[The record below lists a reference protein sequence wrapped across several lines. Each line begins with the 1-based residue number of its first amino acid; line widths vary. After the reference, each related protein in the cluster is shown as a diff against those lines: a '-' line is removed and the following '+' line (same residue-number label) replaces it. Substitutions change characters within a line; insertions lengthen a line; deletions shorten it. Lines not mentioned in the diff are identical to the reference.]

1 MKISEVVTTPLWIP
15 YEEPFHW
22 SEGVTHGAEVI
33 LVEVHTD
40 EGVVGYGESIA
51 TPSADT
57 VRAHLSLAADFCV
70 GRSPFENARLIGEA
84 YNALFGREEASK
96 ASTFAG
102 KALAGLEMALWDA
115 MGKAAGCPVHGLLGG
130 AVRDEVRYFGFPQ
143 GDAAEEI
150 AGEAARLA
158 TSGHEVIY
166 VEVGR
171 GDDLDA
177 EIVDRVR
184 AAIGPDKRL
193 RLDPN
198 GRWHA
203 LQATRMMRR
212 LSRFDIEVVEQPID
226 AESVEALARVRATSP
241 VSIAADQGVIALGE
255 AFDLCRLHAA
265 DLIVVGLHET
275 GGLLR
280 FSKVAHIAEAAN
292 IDVCIHGLH
301 ETGITTV
308 AASHAAAV
316 TPNLDDGNQY
326 MNNFLAWD
334 IVKQPSLALQDG
346 MLPVLEGPGLGFE
359 LDWDAVREAAEA
371 WWKGVDSGDRSSGGH
386 GIAFHPADS
395 SDRQGVNGKADAEE
409 SADSEAEHDGDRPEE
424 SASNDRPQ
432 TGDKGTGMSSPR

>member
-1 MKISEVVTTPLWIP
+1 MKISEIVTTPLWIP
-15 YEEPFHW
+15 YEQPFHW
-22 SEGVTHGAEVI
+22 SQGVTHGAEVI
-33 LVEVHTD
+33 MVEVHTD

-51 TPSADT
+51 TPSAEA
-57 VRAHLSLAADFCV
+57 VRAHLSLAADFCI

-84 YNALFGREEASK
+84 YNALFGREEACR

-115 MGKAAGCPVHGLLGG
+115 MGKAAGCPVHALLGG
-130 AVRDEVRYFGFPQ
+130 AIRDEVRYFGFPQ
-143 GDAAEEI
+143 GETAEEV
-150 AGEAARLA
+150 AGEAARLGA
-158 TSGHEVIY
+158 SGHEVIY

-177 EIVDRVR
+177 EVVARVR

-198 GRWHA
+198 GRWRPVR
-203 LQATRMMRR
+203 ATRMMRR

-226 AESVEALARVRATSP
+226 AESIEALARVRATSP
-241 VSIAADQGVIALGE
+241 VAIAADQGVIALGD
-255 AFDLCRLHAA
+255 AFNVCRLHAA
-265 DLIVVGLHET
+265 DLMVVGLHET

-280 FSKVAHIAEAAN
+280 FCKVAHIAEAAN
-292 IDVCIHGLH
+292 VDICIHGLH

-334 IVKQPSLALQDG
+334 IVGQPDLMLRRG
-346 MLPVLEGPGLGFE
+346 RLPVLDGPGLGFE
-359 LDWDAVREAAEA
+359 LDWNAVRKAAAA
-371 WWKGVDSGDRSSGGH
+371 WWKGADGGNRDVLDH
-386 GIAFHPADS
+386 RVALGPADS
-395 SDRQGVNGKADAEE
+395 VDPQGGDGEPDGAAADVRLQQASPDETQGHSLPE
-409 SADSEAEHDGDRPEE
+409 GDGQDTAVPE
-424 SASNDRPQ
+424 PQ
-432 TGDKGTGMSSPR
+432 QQP

>member
-15 YEEPFHW
+15 YEQPFHC
-22 SEGVTHGAEVI
+22 SQGVTHGAEVI
-33 LVEVHTD
+33 MVEVHTD

-51 TPSADT
+51 TPSAEA
-57 VRAHLSLAADFCV
+57 VRAHLSLAADFCI

-84 YNALFGREEASK
+84 YQALFGREEACR

-115 MGKAAGCPVHGLLGG
+115 MGKAASRPVHALLGG
-130 AVRDEVRYFGFPQ
+130 AVRDEVSYFGFPQ
-143 GDAAEEI
+143 GESAEEI

-158 TSGHEVIY
+158 ASGHEVIY

-177 EIVDRVR
+177 AVVARVR
-184 AAIGPDKRL
+184 AAIGPNKRL

-198 GRWHA
+198 GRWHPVR
-203 LQATRMMRR
+203 ATRMMRR

-226 AESVEALARVRATSP
+226 AESVEALARVRAASP
-241 VSIAADQGVIALGE
+241 ISIAADQGVIALGE
-255 AFDLCRLHAA
+255 AFDVCRLHAA

-280 FSKVAHIAEAAN
+280 FCKVAHIAEAAN

-301 ETGITTV
+301 ETGITTA
-308 AASHAAAV
+308 AASHVAAV

-334 IVKQPSLALQDG
+334 IIRQPDLTLQSG
-346 MLPVLEGPGLGFE
+346 RLPVLDGPGLGFE

-371 WWKGVDSGDRSSGGH
+371 WWKGVDRGSRNTRDHRLARS
-386 GIAFHPADS
+386 PADS
-395 SDRQGVNGKADAEE
+395 ADPQGVDGKAEGGGIVDPGAGLDRDRLEE
-409 SADSEAEHDGDRPEE
+409 TRPNDRPE
-424 SASNDRPQ
+424 ADDQGAAVPDPQ
-432 TGDKGTGMSSPR
+432 

>member
-15 YEEPFHW
+15 YEQPFHW
-22 SEGVTHGAEVI
+22 SRGVTHGAEVI

-40 EGVVGYGESIA
+40 EGVIGYGESIA
-51 TPSADT
+51 TPSAEA

-84 YNALFGREEASK
+84 YDALFGREEACRAPK
-96 ASTFAG
+96 FAG

-115 MGKAAGCPVHGLLGG
+115 MGKAVARPVHALLGG

-143 GDAAEEI
+143 GETAEEI
-150 AGEAARLA
+150 ACEAARLA
-158 TSGHEVIY
+158 ASGHEVIF

-177 EIVDRVR
+177 EVVARVR

-193 RLDPN
+193 RVDPS
-198 GRWHA
+198 GRWHPVR
-203 LQATRMMRR
+203 ATRMMRR

-226 AESVEALARVRATSP
+226 AESVEALARVRAASP
-241 VSIAADQGVIALGE
+241 ISIAADQGVIALGD
-255 AFDLCRLHAA
+255 AYDVCRLHAA

-280 FSKVAHIAEAAN
+280 FSKVAHVAEAAN
-292 IDVCIHGLH
+292 VDVCIHGLH

-308 AASHAAAV
+308 AVIHAAAV

-334 IVKQPSLALQDG
+334 IVSRPDLTLQDG
-346 MLPVLEGPGLGFE
+346 RLPVLDGPGLGFE
-359 LDWDAVREAAEA
+359 LNWDAVREAAEA
-371 WWKGVDSGDRSSGGH
+371 WWKGADGSSRDTHSRRFAFSPANPDDPQRVDDNASNRAHDDDCGPSGDHDDGARL
-386 GIAFHPADS
+386 
-395 SDRQGVNGKADAEE
+395 RDALP
-409 SADSEAEHDGDRPEE
+409 D
-424 SASNDRPQ
+424 
-432 TGDKGTGMSSPR
+432 

>member
-1 MKISEVVTTPLWIP
+1 MKISEVLTTPLWIP
-15 YEEPFHW
+15 YEQPFHW
-22 SEGVTHGAEVI
+22 SQNVTHGAEVI

-51 TPSADT
+51 TPSADA
-57 VRAHLSLAADFCV
+57 VRAQLSLAADFCV
-70 GRSPFENARLIGEA
+70 GRSPFENARLIGDA
-84 YNALFGREEASK
+84 YDALFGREEASR

-102 KALAGLEMALWDA
+102 KALAGLELALWDA

-143 GDAAEEI
+143 GDTPVEI
-150 AGEAARLA
+150 ASEAARLA
-158 TSGHEVIY
+158 ASGHEVIY

-177 EIVDRVR
+177 EIVSRVR

-198 GRWHA
+198 GRWHPV
-203 LQATRMMRR
+203 QATRMLRK

-241 VSIAADQGVIALGE
+241 VSIAADKGVIAPGD

-265 DLIVVGLHET
+265 DLIVAGLHET

-280 FSKVAHIAEAAN
+280 FCKVAHIAEAAN
-292 IDVCIHGLH
+292 VDVCIHGLH

-334 IVKQPSLALQDG
+334 IVGQPSLALQGG
-346 MLPVLEGPGLGFE
+346 MLPVPDRPGLGFE
-359 LDWDAVREAAEA
+359 LDWDAVREAADA
-371 WWKGVDSGDRSSGGH
+371 WWKGADGGERSTGGH
-386 GIAFHPADS
+386 GIAFHPASSIDRHGVDDRADGDETADPSEQAS
-395 SDRQGVNGKADAEE
+395 SD
-409 SADSEAEHDGDRPEE
+409 DRPR
-424 SASNDRPQ
+424 SDD
-432 TGDKGTGMSSPR
+432 TGTGMASPR

>member
-1 MKISEVVTTPLWIP
+1 MKISEVLTTPLWIP
-15 YEEPFHW
+15 YEQPFHW
-22 SEGVTHGAEVI
+22 SQGVTHGAEVI

-40 EGVVGYGESIA
+40 DGVVGYGESIA
-51 TPSADT
+51 APSADA
-57 VRAHLSLAADFCV
+57 VRAQLSLAADFCV

-84 YNALFGREEASK
+84 YSALFGRDEASK

-143 GDAAEEI
+143 GDTAVEI
-150 AGEAARLA
+150 ASEAARLA
-158 TSGHEVIY
+158 ASGHEVIY

-177 EIVDRVR
+177 EIVSRVR
-184 AAIGPDKRL
+184 AAIGPEKRM

-198 GRWHA
+198 GRWHQV
-203 LQATRMMRR
+203 QATRMLRK

-255 AFDLCRLHAA
+255 AFDLCRLRAA

-280 FSKVAHIAEAAN
+280 FCKVAHIAEAAN

-334 IVKQPSLALQDG
+334 IVKQPSLSLQGG
-346 MLPVLEGPGLGFE
+346 MLPVLDRPGLGFE
-359 LDWDAVREAAEA
+359 LDWGAVREAAEA
-371 WWKGVDSGDRSSGGH
+371 WWKGADGGDRGTGGH
-386 GIAFHPADS
+386 GIAFHPTS
-395 SDRQGVNGKADAEE
+395 SVGRQGVDDKADDEE
-409 SADSEAEHDGDRPEE
+409 SADPDTGRDRDLPEE
-424 SASNDRPQ
+424 ASSDDRPQ
-432 TGDKGTGMSSPR
+432 ADDQGTLVTESP

>member
-1 MKISEVVTTPLWIP
+1 MKISEVVATPLWIP
-15 YEEPFHW
+15 YKQPFHW
-22 SEGVTHGAEVI
+22 SQGVTHGAEVI

-40 EGVVGYGESIA
+40 EGVTGYGESIA
-51 TPSADT
+51 TPSAEA
-57 VRAHLSLAADFCV
+57 VRAHLSLASDFCI

-84 YNALFGREEASK
+84 YHALFGREEACR
-96 ASTFAG
+96 ASRFAG

-115 MGKAAGCPVHGLLGG
+115 MGKAAGRPVHALLGG

-143 GDAAEEI
+143 GETAEELSS
-150 AGEAARLA
+150 AAARLA
-158 TSGHEVIY
+158 ASGHEV
-166 VEVGR
+166 VFLEVGR

-177 EIVDRVR
+177 EVVARVR

-193 RLDPN
+193 RIDPS

-203 LQATRMMRR
+203 VRATRMMRR

-226 AESVEALARVRATSP
+226 SESIEALARVRATSP
-241 VSIAADQGVIALGE
+241 VAIAADQGVIALGE
-255 AFDLCRLHAA
+255 AFDVCRLHAA

-280 FSKVAHIAEAAN
+280 FCKVAHIAEAAN

-334 IVKQPSLALQDG
+334 IVSRPDLALQGG
-346 MLPVLEGPGLGFE
+346 MLPVLDGPGLGFE
-359 LDWDAVREAAEA
+359 LDWNAVRQAAEA
-371 WWKGVDSGDRSSGGH
+371 WWKGADCGSRNTHSQRSALGRANRVDPQRAEND
-386 GIAFHPADS
+386 P
-395 SDRQGVNGKADAEE
+395 SDRGDDGGGSSAE
-409 SADSEAEHDGDRPEE
+409 SAI
-424 SASNDRPQ
+424 
-432 TGDKGTGMSSPR
+432 

>member
-15 YEEPFHW
+15 YEQPFHW
-22 SEGVTHGAEVI
+22 CQGVTHGAEVI

-51 TPSADT
+51 TPSAEAI
-57 VRAHLSLAADFCV
+57 RAHLSLAADFCI
-70 GRSPFENARLIGEA
+70 GRSPFENARIIGEA
-84 YNALFGREEASK
+84 CQALFGREEACRAPK
-96 ASTFAG
+96 FAG
-102 KALAGLEMALWDA
+102 KSLAGLEMALWDA
-115 MGKAAGCPVHGLLGG
+115 MGKAADCPVHALLGG

-143 GDAAEEI
+143 GDSSEEI

-158 TSGHEVIY
+158 VTGREVIFL
-166 VEVGR
+166 EVGR

-177 EIVDRVR
+177 EVVARVR
-184 AAIGPDKRL
+184 AAIGPEKRL
-193 RLDPN
+193 RLDPS
-198 GRWHA
+198 GRWHPVR
-203 LQATRMMRR
+203 ATRMMRR

-226 AESVEALARVRATSP
+226 AESIEALARVRAASP
-241 VSIAADQGVIALGE
+241 VAIAADQGVIALGD
-255 AFDLCRLHAA
+255 AFDVCRLHAA

-280 FSKVAHIAEAAN
+280 FCKVAHIAEAAN

-334 IVKQPSLALQDG
+334 IVSQPDLTLRDG
-346 MLPVLEGPGLGFE
+346 RLPVLDGPGLGFE
-359 LDWDAVREAAEA
+359 LNWNAVRKAADA
-371 WWKGVDSGDRSSGGH
+371 WWKGDDCFSRNDPGQRPTIGPAESDDPRGVDSM
-386 GIAFHPADS
+386 AD
-395 SDRQGVNGKADAEE
+395 ADAEGG
-409 SADSEAEHDGDRPEE
+409 AQLQHDHPEE
-424 SASNDRPQ
+424 TPRQSPQ
-432 TGDKGTGMSSPR
+432 EIDDQAKAVPEAQ

>member
-1 MKISEVVTTPLWIP
+1 MKITEVLTTPLWIP
-15 YEEPFHW
+15 YEQPFHW
-22 SEGVTHGAEVI
+22 SQGVTHGAEVI

-40 EGVVGYGESIA
+40 DGVVGYGESIA
-51 TPSADT
+51 APSADA
-57 VRAHLSLAADFCV
+57 VRAQLSLAADFCV

-143 GDAAEEI
+143 GDTAGEI
-150 AGEAARLA
+150 ASEAARLA
-158 TSGHEVIY
+158 ASGHEVIY

-177 EIVDRVR
+177 EIVSRVR
-184 AAIGPDKRL
+184 AAIGPEKRM

-198 GRWHA
+198 GRWHPV
-203 LQATRMMRR
+203 QATRMLRK

-255 AFDLCRLHAA
+255 AFDLCRLRAA

-280 FSKVAHIAEAAN
+280 FCKVAHIAEAAN

-334 IVKQPSLALQDG
+334 IVKQPSLSLQGG
-346 MLPVLEGPGLGFE
+346 MLPVLDSGAGLRAGLGRGARGGRGLVE
-359 LDWDAVREAAEA
+359 GRQRR
-371 WWKGVDSGDRSSGGH
+371 RSRHRRPWNRLPPDQFGR
-386 GIAFHPADS
+386 PARS
-395 SDRQGVNGKADAEE
+395 RRQG
-409 SADSEAEHDGDRPEE
+409 R
-424 SASNDRPQ
+424 
-432 TGDKGTGMSSPR
+432 